1 MLYAIIYF
9 FAKGRYMKFPLLILV
24 LFSSVN
30 VFSQRTWSFELHGG
44 VVTNVPLP
52 LTIKQKGYPDI
63 FIRGARFYSEP
74 LISPYY
80 WDWRFAKWSGKH
92 AIEFEAI
99 HHKLYLKDK
108 HPDIQRFGIS
118 HGFNMLTLNY
128 ACLFK
133 YFIFRN
139 GIGSVLLH
147 PESTIRN
154 KAYPEGPGFDIRG
167 YRLRGFVF
175 NTAVSKHIP
184 VVRKRLFIN
193 AEVKA
198 TFAKANAPIVDG
210 IAKVNNIALQGIIGI
225 GVNFAGNSKRDK
237 SK

>member
-1 MLYAIIYF
+1 MWPVFIPKDGYLYF
-9 FAKGRYMKFPLLILV
+9 LLLILV
-24 LFSSVN
+24 LAFPVHT
-30 VFSQRTWSFELHGG
+30 FSQRTWSFELHGG
-44 VVTNVPLP
+44 VVTNIPLP
-52 LTIKQKGYPDI
+52 LTIKQSGYPDI
-63 FIRGARFYSEP
+63 FIRRARFYSEP

-80 WDWRFAKWSGKH
+80 WDWRFAKWFGKH

-128 ACLFK
+128 ARLFK

-154 KAYPEGPGFDIRG
+154 KVYPEGPGFDIRG

-175 NTAVSKHIP
+175 NTAVSRRIP
-184 VVRKRLFIN
+184 IVKKRLFIN
-193 AEVKA
+193 TEVKA

-210 IAKVNNIALQGIIGI
+210 VAKVNNIALQAILGM
-225 GVNFAGNSKRDK
+225 GVNFAGNAKKDK
-237 SK
+237 K